1 MHPVKPAGLVAWVPA
16 RSVTFE
22 VLRRGDDSLLS
33 MPYRGQRS
41 VLGGLV
47 CGADLA
53 EAEEWRAS
61 RKNRHTLAFA
71 APT

>member
-1 MHPVKPAGLVAWVPA
+1 VLA

-71 APT
+71 APA